1 MTKRKP
7 SLWFCLLYIVPLVS
21 CLGQIATAQD
31 VKTGA
36 DNLFD
41 TNYSLIKGK
50 KVVLVTHAA
59 ARVYTGR
66 STAEEFKRT
75 KEITLL
81 RILTPEHGY
90 YGVVSAGKFVDN
102 NNLEGTSLVSLYGA
116 NRQPTR
122 QQLEDADVVV
132 VDLQDIGSRSYT
144 YVSTMI
150 EVMEACAKYNIQ
162 MVVLDR
168 PNPLGGL
175 MVDGS
180 LPDPSQVSFV
190 CRLPI
195 PYVHGMTLGELAK
208 MANGMGWLSTDESGK
223 PRTCSLTVVRAK
235 RWTRDMAW
243 EQTGL
248 PWYPTSPNIPT
259 LNSVRTYPVTGVLGE
274 LGKASIGIGTAMPF
288 MVVALPGL
296 RTDTALIQR
305 LSGFGVLAMK
315 CQINPTSGMFA
326 GTLCNGYYLSYRAD
340 STVRPFTTGM
350 ALITWLRDAGAITIE
365 GSKNS
370 MFVKVCGT
378 PDYYN
383 MLVANKPW
391 SEIERRALRGLNE
404 FKIARAP
411 YLLY

>member
-1 MTKRKP
+1 MIKQKV
-7 SLWFCLLYIVPLVS
+7 SLRFYLLCIPLLVFCFCHV
-21 CLGQIATAQD
+21 ATAQN

-41 TNYSLIKGK
+41 TNFSLIKGK

-59 ARVYTGR
+59 ARTYTGR
-66 STAEEFKRT
+66 STAEEFQRT
-75 KEITLL
+75 NEITLL

-90 YGVVSAGKFVDN
+90 YGVVGAGKHVAN
-102 NNLEGTSLVSLYGA
+102 NHLEGTPLVSLYGA

-122 QQLEDADVVV
+122 QQIEDADVVV

-144 YVSTMI
+144 YVSTLV

-180 LPDPSQVSFV
+180 LPDASQASFV

-208 MANGMGWLSTDESGK
+208 MTNGMGWLSADKSGK

-235 RWTRDMAW
+235 RWTRNMTW

-274 LGKASIGIGTAMPF
+274 LGLASIGIGTTMPF
-288 MVVALPGL
+288 MVVALPSL
-296 RTDTALIQR
+296 QTDTILIQR

-326 GTLCNGYYLSYRAD
+326 STVCNGYYLSYAAD
-340 STVRPFTTGM
+340 STVRPFTAGM
-350 ALITWLRDAGAITIE
+350 ALITSLRDAGAIALT
-365 GSKNS
+365 GARNS

-378 PDYYN
+378 SDYYD
-383 MLVANKPW
+383 MLVGNKPW
-391 SEIERRALRGLNE
+391 SEIERRTLRGLNE
-404 FKIARAP
+404 FKMARAP